1 MYVIKTPN
9 PNYDGTTH
17 GVKFSNGAAVVE
29 DEGLR
34 KILVHD
40 YGYTLEEDESKPEE
54 LQVSVVKAP
63 KPRKTAAKSSGK

>member
-1 MYVIKTPN
+1 MHVIRTPN

-17 GVKFSNGAAVVE
+17 GVKFGNGAAVVE
-29 DEGLR
+29 DEDLR

-40 YGYTLEEDESKPEE
+40 YGYALEEDESKPEE
-54 LQVSVVKAP
+54 PQVSVVKAP

>member
-9 PNYDGTTH
+9 PNYDGTTA

-34 KILVHD
+34 KILIND

-54 LQVSVVKAP
+54 PQVSVVKAP

>member
-1 MYVIKTPN
+1 MHVIRTPN

-40 YGYTLEEDESKPEE
+40 YGYALEEDESKPEGP
-54 LQVSVVKAP
+54 QVSVVKRLSRARLP
-63 KPRKTAAKSSGK
+63 